1 MSEITREWLEQ
12 EIADGDKE
20 ALRLLGKGLDPA
32 GSEGTISLPDYV
44 MLARL
49 ALIGLDAQ
57 ERQPLLGQCTFDGCQ
72 YDQITAL
79 KGQLRTARSDALE
92 EAAAWHDAQAK
103 KLADDHAYYNGPS
116 MGLDAKAIEHREHAT
131 AIRAL
136 KEST

>member
-92 EAAAWHDAQAK
+92 EAAKHIVEFDAEKVIEQG
-103 KLADDHAYYNGPS
+103 Y
-116 MGLDAKAIEHREHAT
+116 MLDADECAKL
-131 AIRAL
+131 IRAL
-136 KEST
+136 KG

>member
-92 EAAAWHDAQAK
+92 EAAAWHNEAVAHLK
-103 KLADDHAYYNGPS
+103 KSLANTPDNP
-116 MGLDAKAIEHREHAT
+116 LDLETQLTRHKLEAARL
-131 AIRAL
+131 RAL